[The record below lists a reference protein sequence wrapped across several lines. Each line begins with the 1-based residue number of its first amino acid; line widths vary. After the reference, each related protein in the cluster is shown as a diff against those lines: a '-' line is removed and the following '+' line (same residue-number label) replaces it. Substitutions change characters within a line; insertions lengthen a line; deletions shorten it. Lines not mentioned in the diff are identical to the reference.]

1 LRGVAEAPE
10 PMDGREALSTNGENP
25 GGIFERVPEKIYLAP
40 AYIINSKKGI
50 SLIDKY
56 STMM

>member
-1 LRGVAEAPE
+1 
-10 PMDGREALSTNGENP
+10 MDGREALSTNGENP